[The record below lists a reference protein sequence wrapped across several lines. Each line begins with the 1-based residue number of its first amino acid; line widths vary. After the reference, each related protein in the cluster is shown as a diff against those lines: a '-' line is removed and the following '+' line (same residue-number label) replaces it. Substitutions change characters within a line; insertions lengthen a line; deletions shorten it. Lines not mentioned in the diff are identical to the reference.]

1 MGEAYPGYLPQLR
14 KDLEGSNKSTK
25 KTPESRPVP
34 KEEIRGNV
42 TYVNSKVDYITEKNV
57 LNNFRSYTYRFT
69 LAALKN
75 KALEDA
81 ESFQDGVNGRDFF
94 VVLQSGGKGTSGF
107 NENNLAYTRPTTEDT
122 ASQNVNNV
130 LTGINNVFNT
140 LPGIRVD
147 VSKYKIATSFKD
159 LARKVDA
166 DKQGKAFGE
175 SIANYYNRIQQ
186 VQGFNKESSGRFD
199 FFMDNV
205 TIDIIP
211 SGSEKT
217 NMSMATSIE
226 FEVREQ
232 YSMTGFIEAIHV
244 ASLAAGH
251 DSYMNSPFLLK
262 VDFIGYKDDGDN
274 NPVVAD
280 FSTRNF
286 IIRFVEI
293 NIDVSDEGAVYKC
306 KAIPQNE
313 QGLGQPSQLVSDIAM
328 SGSPTVRI
336 LLNNFMENLTKSKQA
351 EAAEFYKNENT
362 DMHDSFSIV
371 FPAVDE
377 KGIDIEYLKNP
388 NYTPNKIVDGI
399 LSEVLSSNAIYK
411 FPDITSVEGEEAK
424 LIKYDPT
431 NPIIFFAQGNNV
443 LDCITS
449 VIRDST
455 YVKSILQNPVIDT
468 YGMVD
473 YFFVHIEAV
482 KKDVFDEKNNRE
494 FFYYRYVV
502 IPYKIHYTRVQPRIS
517 DIVDTKQIRSIVHRE
532 YDYFY
537 TGKNVDVQ
545 KFELKFN
552 TLFYQAVPKL
562 LGNQP
567 GRPDSSGVQAQQR
580 TKTSLPTSQA
590 TTTPIGTPSTRPDAA
605 SNAPTQSGLPNAT
618 ATSSDPYDYLV
629 KSLHQA
635 ILENVDQCTGDM
647 EIIGDPYYL
656 TTMGIGNLK
665 HTMNQD
671 GTVGLKEAPCY
682 FGDVNILFKF
692 RNPKD
697 LNRKTGLM
705 EFDSRVALYSGLFRV
720 IGIKNS
726 FNGGV
731 FTQKLDLIRIPM
743 QPEDVGIE
751 STSPPQIGVVGEPD
765 PEFGP
770 VVAEEFPPSSLRAT
784 SDSLAASIASLPITG
799 LPGVLSAL
807 LPGAQSIAGSINTFA
822 TIGTLAG
829 GLAAGLSGATTAIG
843 NIVNQIQ
850 GGVNQGLANVSSAIR
865 LATSG
870 LSDLSQNI
878 NSSGGSVDQISK
890 SLNTVGLEGSTP
902 TGLAAGLLNLKP
914 DNFNQL
920 GGQAMSKVQSLS
932 ENASG
937 LMSGVFSKINGLD
950 GKSAALA
957 GQLGIKLDSISG
969 LGGDLQT
976 QLVKKI
982 SDAAASI
989 PSDVDITAYVGQGL
1003 NLNDIPTDKLPNIP
1017 AIQPNAV
1024 APLAKPNIADITEIL
1039 RRGGN
1044 LSNIPGASQIPG
1056 IQNLIAAASLPSEV
1070 ITSNPLDNPAIAN
1083 KVSAIQ
1089 SQLQSV
1095 VGKGSS
1101 MESKIQAVQVV
1112 SKTVL
1117 PNTTPAPSSVISVFG
1132 SIQETSSPLKVALNN
1147 AARV

>member
-1 MGEAYPGYLPQLR
+1 MSDWSWVAGPHYDYLGNS
-14 KDLEGSNKSTK
+14 LEFPPKPPKPST
-25 KTPESRPVP
+25 SRPIP
-34 KEEIRGNV
+34 KEEATVKV
-42 TYVNSKVDYITEKNV
+42 TYVDSKVNYQTEKNV

-81 ESFQDGVNGRDFF
+81 KSFQTGVNGRDFF

-107 NENNLAYTRPTTEDT
+107 DVLNVDDFDESTVNYRSSWTNPETGKTSTERKRG
-122 ASQNVNNV
+122 A
-130 LTGINNVFNT
+130 I
-140 LPGIRVD
+140 
-147 VSKYKIATSFKD
+147 KIQTQAQESRRTIKD
-159 LARKVDA
+159 NKSTI
-166 DKQGKAFGE
+166 E
-175 SIANYYNRIQQ
+175 
-186 VQGFNKESSGRFD
+186 GFNKESSGRFD

-262 VDFIGYKDDGDN
+262 VDFIGYKDDEEKDR
-274 NPVVAD
+274 PVVAD

-293 NIDVSDEGAVYKC
+293 NIDVSDEGAIYKC

-328 SGSPTVRI
+328 SGSPTVRV
-336 LLNNFMENLTKSKQA
+336 LLDNFMENLTKSKQA

-362 DMHDSFSIV
+362 SMHDSFSIV
-371 FPAVDE
+371 FPVVTE
-377 KGIDIEYLKNP
+377 QGINTEYLEKP
-388 NYTPNKIVDGI
+388 NYTPNKIVDGV

-411 FPDITSVEGEEAK
+411 FPDIESTEDQEER

-431 NPIIFFAQGNNV
+431 NPVIFFAQGNSV
-443 LDCITS
+443 LDCVAS
-449 VIRDST
+449 VVRDST
-455 YVKSILQNPVIDT
+455 YVKNILKNPVIDT

-473 YFFVHIEAV
+473 YFFIHIEAV
-482 KKDVFDEKNNRE
+482 KKEVFDEKNNRE
-494 FFYYRYVV
+494 FFHYRYVV

-517 DIVDTKQIRSIVHRE
+517 NLVDTKKITNIVHRE
-532 YDYFY
+532 YNYFY
-537 TGKNVDVQ
+537 TGYNVDVQ

-590 TTTPIGTPSTRPDAA
+590 PTTPIGIPPTKPDAA
-605 SNAPTQSGLPNAT
+605 MNAPTQSGMPNAT

-635 ILENVDQCTGDM
+635 ILENVDQCTGEM

-656 TTMGIGNLK
+656 TTMGVGNLK
-665 HTMNQD
+665 HSINSD

-682 FGDVNILFKF
+682 FGDVHILFKF

-743 QPEDVGIE
+743 QPEDVGINVE
-751 STSPPQIGVVGEPD
+751 SPPRIGLDGEPD
-765 PEFGP
+765 QEFAP
-770 VVAEEFPPSSLRAT
+770 VTAEQFLPSGFRADT
-784 SDSLAASIASLPITG
+784 DSLVASLASLPITG
-799 LPGVLSAL
+799 LPGALSSL

-829 GLAAGLSGATTAIG
+829 GLTAGLSGATTAIG
-843 NIVNQIQ
+843 NVVNQIQ
-850 GGVNQGLANVSSAIR
+850 SGVNQGLSNVSSAIR

-870 LSDLSQNI
+870 LSDLSQTI
-878 NSSGGSVDQISK
+878 NSSGGSADQISK
-890 SLNTVGLEGSTP
+890 SLNAVGLKQSTP
-902 TGLAAGLLNLKP
+902 ENLAGGLLNLKP
-914 DNFNQL
+914 GNSNQL
-920 GGQAMSKVQSLS
+920 GNQAMSQVQSLS
-932 ENASG
+932 KNAGG
-937 LMSGVFSKINGLD
+937 LMSNVFSKIDGLNG
-950 GKSAALA
+950 KTAALA

-969 LGGDLQT
+969 LSNDLQT

-989 PSDVDITAYVGQGL
+989 PSDVDVTAYVKEGL
-1003 NLNDIPTDKLPNIP
+1003 ELNNIPTNKLPNIP
-1017 AIQPNAV
+1017 ASQPKAT
-1024 APLAKPNIADITEIL
+1024 APPPRVNREDIANIL
-1039 RRGGN
+1039 RRGGS
-1044 LSNIPGASQIPG
+1044 LANIPGASKISD
-1056 IQNLIAAASLPSEV
+1056 IQGLVASASLSAGVV
-1070 ITSNPLDNPAIAN
+1070 IDNPLDSPAIAS

-1089 SQLQSV
+1089 NQLQSV
-1095 VGKGSS
+1095 IGKVSS
-1101 MESKIQAVQVV
+1101 VESNIQAVQSV
-1112 SKTVL
+1112 SRTAL
-1117 PNTTPAPSSVISVFG
+1117 PNTTPAPSSVINIFG
-1132 SIQETSSPLKVALNN
+1132 STQETSSPLLVVLNN
-1147 AARV
+1147 SALSEQTGIILDSISSTRV